1 MTYSTLYTK
10 KKKKKHLIRIY
21 DINKI
26 LEKFKSRIS
35 LLILV

>member
-1 MTYSTLYTK
+1 MTYSTLY